1 MGEMWCTQGWTML
14 HSIYLTSFVSKVF
27 VDCNIVLTTTSLAH
41 SGRDKYK
48 KKGLWGHHGDS
59 FWIELCIFSR
69 SPQALL
75 SSIEKES
82 WLGFLHRSC
91 SVLRTGLEQLQRT
104 SAENNKY
111 ADISWILVLS
121 HPCQSSS
128 LFQMFHI
135 CVAQTT
141 GTLSQLCSNSL
152 CVCSLLHYHIPA
164 IFTSLQATRTRIQ
177 TETGCTEARVR
188 RGNSQA
194 SGCHQRLIVCVK
206 V

>member
-1 MGEMWCTQGWTML
+1 MAQLSEDVSVTRKLEVETEKICTIQSKKNL
-14 HSIYLTSFVSKVF
+14 HDVPTGPSLYL
-27 VDCNIVLTTTSLAH
+27 SLH
-41 SGRDKYK
+41 RPCSV
-48 KKGLWGHHGDS
+48 
-59 FWIELCIFSR
+59 
-69 SPQALL
+69 L

-82 WLGFLHRSC
+82 WSGFLHRSC

-128 LFQMFHI
+128 LFQMFHL
-135 CVAQTT
+135 CVSQTT

-152 CVCSLLHYHIPA
+152 CLCSLLHYHIPA
-164 IFTSLQATRTRIQ
+164 IFTSLQATRTRVQ
-177 TETGCTEARVR
+177 TKTGCTEARVR
-188 RGNSQA
+188 RGHCKA
-194 SGCHQRLIVCVK
+194 SGCHQRSIVCVR